1 MHHDSLETIE
11 PIHRRSSQIYE
22 TSEHEANMQ
31 ALFAA
36 TELEGAQKIVEC
48 WREVYAEQASE
59 KTLRKATKAAR
70 REQARQGGE
79 VERTRSSSLKERL
92 FGGLAHRRGRK
103 SLDEVTV
110 VGDLDSVSDDS
121 TWTLGKR
128 DSATESR
135 AQHMDRRI
143 EEWNDAI
150 QTPPTPR
157 NSEEAQAT
165 QANDYDYA
173 TWIQNERG
181 RKKSVASQKSNKLR
195 KSQDTSSTGRRKS
208 TVSETSGS
216 EASGRQSM
224 RSKTSE
230 DESLYGMGIEKSPGS
245 LAGGFE
251 HFRNALGLKRS
262 PTSGT
267 Q

>member
-1 MHHDSLETIE
+1 MQK
-11 PIHRRSSQIYE
+11 RSSQIYE
-22 TSEHEANMQ
+22 ASEHEANMQ

-36 TELEGAQKIVEC
+36 TELEGAQKILEC

-79 VERTRSSSLKERL
+79 LERKRSSSLKERL

-103 SLDEVTV
+103 SLDQVTV
-110 VGDLDSVSDDS
+110 VGDLDSVSDS
-121 TWTLGKR
+121 TWTLRKR
-128 DSATESR
+128 DSATERR
-135 AQHMDRRI
+135 AQQVDRRI
-143 EEWNDAI
+143 EEWNDVI

-157 NSEEAQAT
+157 NSEEAQAA

-181 RKKSVASQKSNKLR
+181 RKKSVTSQKSNKLR

-208 TVSETSGS
+208 TVSEASGS
-216 EASGRQSM
+216 EASGRQSI
-224 RSKTSE
+224 RSKKSE
-230 DESLYGMGIEKSPGS
+230 GESLYGMGIEKSPSS